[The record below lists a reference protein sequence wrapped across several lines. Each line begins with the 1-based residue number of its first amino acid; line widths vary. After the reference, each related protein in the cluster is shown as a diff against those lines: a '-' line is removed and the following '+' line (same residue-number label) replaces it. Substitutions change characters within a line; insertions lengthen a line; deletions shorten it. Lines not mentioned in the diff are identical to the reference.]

1 MNPTS
6 SVFNV
11 NRIFGK
17 ASQSSLIE
25 LQSDAVQSV
34 WPASQTLRVVAGR
47 LWVSLNGLDMVLDEG
62 GEIYLPTSSHYP
74 AVLSN
79 LSKRT
84 VFYEIK

>member
-1 MNPTS
+1 MATS
-6 SVFNV
+6 STFNLS
-11 NRIFGK
+11 RIFGQ
-17 ASQSSLIE
+17 AGQSAAVE
-25 LQSDAVQSV
+25 LPSEIVHSI

-47 LWVSLNGLDMVLDEG
+47 LWVSLNGLDMILDEG
-62 GEIYLPTSSHYP
+62 GELYLPSSSHYP